1 MKVIWQRVSYKEK
14 TKGKGKNKKTT
25 YDKSKTTTQDI
36 TNFVSRLT
44 WSGASTQA
52 SRQVSL
58 TIAHPVYDKNINV
71 PKMNAGDIIKVYAGK
86 EKTPKFIGRVPNKQR
101 TSDVGTIEVVAYDY
115 IHNMLQST
123 MTKKFNNKTPEYI
136 TKAILKDC
144 GITPGKIMKTKK
156 QIKRF
161 YPSEMS
167 PYDIIV
173 AAYGKVA
180 KKTGKVYFFRMNGDK
195 FEVVEKG
202 DMVRTWLEEKVNLTS
217 SNYETNTDEAVNKV
231 TVWKNNKKVNEV
243 KNEKSIKK
251 LGIIQ
256 QSITVD
262 KGKGKKEAEST
273 LKGATKS
280 ASISVKGIWSC
291 TAGKAVKIKDTASGL
306 SGKYWIMNDTHTFE
320 NGIHT
325 MDLDLEFKNKM
336 ETVNIQ
342 ELEVKKKTKK
352 HKNNDS
358 TEKYEYKYITHPAT
372 YTAYV
377 PTGNRTANGE
387 ETIPARH
394 TCASGRQL
402 DFNTVFTIKGTG
414 TQYDGMEYRV
424 NDRPAADTI
433 DGGIHIDLLM
443 ATVEECTAFGVR
455 HGELEIKQ
463 AIANAD
469 AAVNP
474 VIDQLIDYAKSF
486 VGNLRYHFGWTD
498 VRIGGEADCSAF
510 VQACF
515 AHVGISIGRSTFAQ
529 EGDGVHVE
537 PGDRK
542 KGDIILFQG
551 TYASGGNTSHVGI
564 MIDYDN
570 FIECTEPAVTISPYN
585 SQYVANHFYEI
596 RRIIQ

>member
-1 MKVIWQRVSYKEK
+1 MKVIWQRVSYNEK
-14 TKGKGKNKKTT
+14 STGKGKKKKTT

-36 TNFVSRLT
+36 TNFVSKLT

-52 SRQVSL
+52 SRQVSIS
-58 TIAHPVYDKNINV
+58 IANPVYDKNINV
-71 PKMNAGDIIKVYAGK
+71 PKINVGDIIKVYSGN
-86 EKTPKFIGRVPNKQR
+86 EKIPKFIGRVPNKQR
-101 TSDVGTIEVVAYDY
+101 TSDVGTIKILAYDY

-144 GITPGKIMKTKK
+144 GIKAGKIAKTKK

-180 KKTGKVYFFRMNGDK
+180 KKTEKVYFFRMHGDE

-202 DMVRTWLEEKVNLTS
+202 EMVGTWLEEKVNLMS
-217 SNYETNTDEAVNKV
+217 SKYETDTDKAVNKV
-231 TVWKNNKKVNEV
+231 VVWKNNKKVNEV

-256 QSITVD
+256 KSITVD
-262 KGKGKKEAEST
+262 KGKGKKEANNT

-291 TAGKAVKIKDTASGL
+291 TAGKAVKIKDKISGL

-325 MDLDLEFKNKM
+325 MNLDLEFKNKM

-358 TEKYEYKYITHPAT
+358 TEKYEYKYTSYPAT

-402 DFNTVFTIKGTG
+402 EFDTVFTVQGTG
-414 TQYDGMEYRV
+414 TDQDGIEYRV

-443 ATVEECTAFGVR
+443 STVEECNQFGVR
-455 HGELEIKQ
+455 HGELVIKQ
-463 AIANAD
+463 PIANAD

-474 VIDQLIDYAKSF
+474 VIDQLLEYAKSF
-486 VGNLRYHFGWTD
+486 MGSPYVW
-498 VRIGGEADCSAF
+498 GGKDPHTGADCSGF
-510 VQACF
+510 VGYVYQHFGYPITQWTCAMENE
-515 AHVGISIGRSTFAQ
+515 GRLIDAS
-529 EGDGVHVE
+529 E
-537 PGDRK
+537 RR
-542 KGDIILFQG
+542 KGDMILFQG
-551 TYASGGNTSHVGI
+551 TYDEPNCVSTHVGI
-564 MIDYDN
+564 MVDYDN
-570 FIECTEPAVTISPYN
+570 YIEDNSTRGVTISPYN
-585 SQYVANHFYEI
+585 SQWCAQHFYQI
-596 RRIIQ
+596 RRVIE